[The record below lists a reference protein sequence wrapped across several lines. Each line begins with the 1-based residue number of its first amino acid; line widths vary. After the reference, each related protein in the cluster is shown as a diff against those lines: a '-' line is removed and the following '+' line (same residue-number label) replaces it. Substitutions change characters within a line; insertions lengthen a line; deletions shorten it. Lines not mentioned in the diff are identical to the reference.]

1 MAERTKNK
9 YPDSMNIE
17 DPRRYPTK
25 CKTPPRR
32 ERIFNPVSVCLL
44 AVSQSVPNITG
55 LIILKTFDIETKIS
69 F

>member
-1 MAERTKNK
+1 MAERAKNK

-25 CKTPPRR
+25 CKTPPRS
-32 ERIFNPVSVCLL
+32 EIIFNPRSVCLL

-55 LIILKTFDIETKIS
+55 LIMLKTFDIETKIS